1 MSKLIHR
8 FFLSSAF
15 LMLMGSPAQ
24 ARQWVVFFNNSTTTA
39 SLDVDSIKGEGST
52 RDFWVKSVHQEKPMG
67 YIRYNSSLSRSWVN
81 CSARKIGSS
90 SLTLYNIQGSP
101 VYSARET
108 DEPVSWSSV
117 LPDTMGEA
125 MLERICKLKTQESD
139 RLLNPTPSPSKMMSN
154 QQATSLI
161 KGWLKAKQRIFAPPY
176 DLNLAS
182 QLTVD
187 PLYQDLSSRDGSVA
201 WLKNNNSYYQYGTQ
215 DVESIKSISLGD
227 NLLVISAYVLESNSL
242 ITNESIVKK
251 SKGVER
257 SLVRYEFIRI
267 DNRWKLKDYRSL

>member
-24 ARQWVVFFNNSTTTA
+24 ARQWIVFFDTSTITS
-39 SLDVDSIKGEGST
+39 SLDVDSIKGEGSN
-52 RDFWVKSVHQEKPMG
+52 RDFWVKSIHQEKTMG

-81 CSARKIGSS
+81 CSARKIGHS
-90 SLTLYNIQGSP
+90 SLILYDAQGNA
-101 VYSARET
+101 VYISEKT
-108 DEPVSWSSV
+108 GEPVTWSSV
-117 LPDTMGEA
+117 LPDTQGEA
-125 MLERICKLKTQESD
+125 MLEKVCKFKTQESD
-139 RLLNPTPSPSKMMSN
+139 RLLNPTPRPSKMMSN
-154 QQATSLI
+154 QQATNLI
-161 KGWLKAKQRIFAPPY
+161 QGWLKAKQRIFAPPY

-215 DVESIKSISLGD
+215 DVESIKSISIGD

-242 ITNESIVKK
+242 VTDESVVKK
-251 SKGVER
+251 TRGVER

-267 DNRWKLKDYRSL
+267 DNRWKLKDYRSI